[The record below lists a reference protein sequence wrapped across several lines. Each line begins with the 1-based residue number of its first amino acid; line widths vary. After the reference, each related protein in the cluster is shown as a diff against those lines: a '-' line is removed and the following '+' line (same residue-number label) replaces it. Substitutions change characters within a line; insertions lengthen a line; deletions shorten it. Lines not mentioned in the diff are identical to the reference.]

1 MFLRVSASIEVVGN
15 ARESARAI
23 VSEMGDN
30 PSQFLAEV
38 RVALHDLAATYK
50 LPPMPTAQEKAIRE
64 HAKAIIAGVLATA
77 LGLHG
82 LIERFAVFLARGVTR
97 SALAKTLAAGARKC
111 RMIGDAGRRGG
122 AAGTV
127 IRTEIQIGIH
137 EYACGRIIPTITM
150 G

>member
-1 MFLRVSASIEVVGN
+1 MSTDPYVSIVGADMAN
-15 ARESARAI
+15 QFMLTTLFRI

-77 LGLHG
+77 
-82 LIERFAVFLARGVTR
+82 
-97 SALAKTLAAGARKC
+97 GAPRP
-111 RMIGDAGRRGG
+111 
-122 AAGTV
+122 
-127 IRTEIQIGIH
+127 H
-137 EYACGRIIPTITM
+137 
-150 G
+150 